1 MYKRNTIKKILYIKF
16 YNMSRKLKPKNHM
29 IFTRVKRFLI
39 TNMMQFV
46 LNKYTDKV
54 KTVNFMSLTFY
65 CTLHFF

>member
-1 MYKRNTIKKILYIKF
+1 
-16 YNMSRKLKPKNHM
+16 MSRKLKPKNHM